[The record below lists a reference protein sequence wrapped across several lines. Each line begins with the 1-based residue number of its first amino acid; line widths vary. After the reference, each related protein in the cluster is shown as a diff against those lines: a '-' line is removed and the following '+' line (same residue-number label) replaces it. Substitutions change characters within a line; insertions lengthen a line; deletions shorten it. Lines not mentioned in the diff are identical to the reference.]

1 MDDTLE
7 LPSSTHDTSSIDLS
21 IHKVKS
27 CSDDDNSSAKTGT
40 LESNTETK
48 PSPLENENEAQIIS
62 ERTQEDLTNTSIN
75 ELQNETLVA
84 DEEQTLFIRLQ
95 LENQELL
102 NWKNQL
108 QARITAERSE
118 IVRLKK
124 LLAEIPSAQNENQ
137 NIHMDE
143 TDFERLTAHYIKE
156 NSLLEQKKN
165 LLARD
170 LFEENRA
177 LIQLQVELALQKYKS

>member
-48 PSPLENENEAQIIS
+48 ASPLDNENEAQIIS